1 MRRTWAST
9 ARACS
14 ARRMAAGG
22 GARRAAAVFG
32 EAHGG
37 GGGDEAF
44 AGTDEQLGAKVGG
57 EVVQLEANGAG
68 REEHF
73 LGGASDA
80 GEFHDGEKELKLA
93 EFHDA
98 SVT

>member
-1 MRRTWAST
+1 VVGEGIVGKFLFD
-9 ARACS
+9 
-14 ARRMAAGG
+14 AADLGEH
-22 GARRAAAVFG
+22 GAGVFG

-57 EVVQLEANGAG
+57 EVVQLEADGAG